1 MSRTQVVGQAFVAL
15 ACLIFVG
22 AAAALVAG
30 VVGPETITPLG
41 VAGLA
46 CVAAGW
52 ALARPR

>member
-30 VVGPETITPLG
+30 VVGPEAITPLG